1 MHLNAK
7 DLLIVI
13 PARGGSKGI
22 PRKNIKLLG
31 GRPLVDWSRAAVKSA
46 GLQSARCILS
56 TDDEEVAEVGH
67 MCGFEVPFRRP
78 VEIAADESTMVDVA
92 LHALDWSEAQ
102 GFNVEI
108 VLMLLPTHPFRL
120 PRQLAAALNVFS
132 DPDVDGVMSVMAIHR
147 SLSTLFYGNNKF
159 EMSPLGERVRTERR
173 QDVRPI
179 YTPSGC
185 FFFARAAALRNQETF
200 YTRNVIGIET
210 DPVAS
215 MDLDTPTEWAMAEA
229 IAMAGLTWRG
239 VGPYE

>member
-1 MHLNAK
+1 MNLNSK

-13 PARGGSKGI
+13 PARGGSKGV

-31 GRPLVDWSRAAVKSA
+31 GRPLIDWSRAAVQAA
-46 GLQSARCILS
+46 GFQGARCILS
-56 TDDEEVAEVGH
+56 TEDKEIAEVGRK
-67 MCGFEVPFRRP
+67 CGLDTPFQRP
-78 VEIAADESTMVDVA
+78 AEIAADESTMVDVA
-92 LHALDWSEAQ
+92 LNALDWSVAQ
-102 GFNVEI
+102 GLTIGI

-120 PRQLAAALNVFS
+120 PGQLAAALDGFS
-132 DPDVDGVMSVMAIHR
+132 DPDVDGVMSVMPIHR
-147 SLSTLFYGNNKF
+147 SLSTLFHGDDKF
-159 EMSPLGERVRTERR
+159 RMSPLGQPVRAERR

-185 FFFARAAALRNQETF
+185 FFFARTTALRDQETF

-215 MDLDTPTEWAMAEA
+215 MDLDTPTDWAMAEA

-239 VGPYE
+239 AGPYE

>member
-46 GLQSARCILS
+46 GFHSARCILS
-56 TDDEEVAEVGH
+56 TDDEEIAEVGH
-67 MCGFEVPFRRP
+67 TCGLDVPFLRP
-78 VEIAADESTMVDVA
+78 AEIAADESTMVDVA
-92 LHALDWSEAQ
+92 LHALDWSVAQ
-102 GFNVEI
+102 GLTIEI
-108 VLMLLPTHPFRL
+108 VLMLLPTHPFRV
-120 PRQLAAALNVFS
+120 PRQLAAALNDFV
-132 DPDVDGVMSVMAIHR
+132 DPDVDGVMSVMPIHR
-147 SLSTLFYGNNKF
+147 SLSTLFHGNDKF
-159 EMSPLGERVRTERR
+159 RMSPLSEPVRTERR

-185 FFFARAAALRNQETF
+185 FFFARAAALRDQETF

-239 VGPYE
+239 AGPYE